1 MAEININSLGYV
13 VNQVLMDLQQPATPY
28 FERYLHFAIKG
39 YRELNILGLMPT
51 MRTVS
56 LPVNQATRTAR
67 LPDDY
72 VDFYRIGVC
81 CNGTFINLVYNS
93 EICLDP
99 NTIPELCCDHDT
111 IQNNISCICN
121 AFNGQN
127 INSTNCGSC
136 NDFGGVWAWPT
147 YLNGFWNYGIV
158 NYGIGKGT
166 YNGGYRIN
174 KDAHTIQFDS
184 CVNAQ
189 TVTLEY
195 KSNGFNMTTG
205 DFIIPEDA
213 IPALNSYIHYQR
225 CRFSKESMDRRDADR
240 FKSEFI
246 TLADDLN
253 HRQEALTKAD
263 ILDVIRRFTF
273 QAVK

>member
-1 MAEININSLGYV
+1 MAQINVTSLGYV

-39 YRELNILGLMPT
+39 FRELNVLGLMPT
-51 MRTVS
+51 MKVVS
-56 LPVNQATRTAR
+56 LEVNQATRTAK
-67 LPDDY
+67 LPEDY
-72 VDFYRIGVC
+72 IDFFRIGVC

-99 NTIPELCCDHDT
+99 NTIPELCCDEST

-121 AFNGQN
+121 AFNGSTPSSSSECSAYGGAWMWPSY
-127 INSTNCGSC
+127 ING
-136 NDFGGVWAWPT
+136 
-147 YLNGFWNYGIV
+147 YYNYGIV
-158 NYGIGKGT
+158 NYGVGPGT
-166 YNGGYRIN
+166 YSGGYRIN

-189 TVTLEY
+189 SVTLEY
-195 KSNGFNMTTG
+195 KSNGFNSSTG

-213 IPALNSYIHYQR
+213 IPALNAYIHYQR
-225 CRFSKESMDRRDADR
+225 TRFSTDTMDRRDSDR
-240 FKSEFI
+240 WKSEFI
-246 TLADDLN
+246 TLSDDLN

-263 ILDVIRRFTF
+263 YLDVIRRYTF
-273 QAVK
+273 AQVKG

>member
-1 MAEININSLGYV
+1 
-13 VNQVLMDLQQPATPY
+13 MDLQQPATPF

-39 YRELNILGLMPT
+39 YREMNLLGLMPT

-67 LPDDY
+67 LPADY
-72 VDFYRIGVC
+72 IDFYRIGVC

-93 EICLDP
+93 EICLSP
-99 NTIPELCCDHDT
+99 NEIPELCCDTNT

-121 AFNGQN
+121 AFNGQT
-127 INSTNCGSC
+127 ITSENCGSC
-136 NDFGGVWAWPT
+136 NDYGGVWAWPT
-147 YLNGFWNYGIV
+147 FLNGFWNYNIV

-174 KDAHTIQFDS
+174 TDAHTIQFDS

-195 KSNGFNMTTG
+195 KSNGFDIDG
-205 DFIIPEDA
+205 DAIVPEGA
-213 IPALNSYIHYQR
+213 IPALNAYIHYQR
-225 CRFSKESMDRRDADR
+225 CRFSNDPMDRRDADR
-240 FKSEFI
+240 WKSEFI
-246 TLADDLN
+246 TLSDDFN
-253 HRQEALTKAD
+253 HRESALTKMD
-263 ILDVIRRFTF
+263 YLDVIRRYTF